1 MTTAAAQAPAPGKLE
16 FKDDYTPAEAE
27 RVIRNSKGLP
37 VGVRPKMV
45 WTWKKALLWAAIA
58 IVCACGWAIL
68 AVSPWA
74 VFSIGMTIP
83 IALIMGCYQRFLR
96 PGRVIET
103 TLLGFVLLVIGIII
117 ANPSVKVPD
126 LTELASTSTGP
137 TFSGNPFPFL
147 FITIACGALSG
158 FHGAVSSGL
167 TPKAVE
173 KENQIR
179 MIGYG
184 SMLVES
190 FTAVIALIAAIT
202 ISQGVY
208 FSTNMSAAQITAA
221 SGVSISATSTP
232 GEQADAA
239 VKAVESMKVSDIEG
253 NQMQVTWDSVDEN
266 GAAKTHEGAA
276 ALEQAAADI
285 GETSIVSRTG
295 GATTFAMGMA
305 NFLKS
310 YLGGHDSMAF
320 WYHFAIMFEALFI
333 LTTVDNGTRVARYQ
347 IGEMLGNVRKLK
359 KFADPTWKPGNI
371 ITTLIATALWG
382 GLLWMGVSD
391 ANGGINAMVPIFGI
405 SNQLLAAACF
415 VLITVCVAKMGYWKH
430 LWIPVVPLVWDIA
443 VTFTADFQKI
453 FGPLS
458 YFTTASKNQAQIDS
472 GELAGEALTNAKAA
486 LSNAYL
492 DGVLSVF
499 FLVMMGVFVVVGIV
513 VVARTFAAGKYGAE
527 TTSEEPFVES
537 QWFAPSS
544 LVATALEKKVQREYS
559 AKLHEL
565 VRNGQAAA

>member
-1 MTTAAAQAPAPGKLE
+1 MKKLMVIPLVAAGMAAMVGCSKTPVKEAAKNDAINLANLDTAVAPGTDFYQYACGGWMKNNPLKPEYARFGTFDQLRDNNQEQIRTLIEGLSETPGQEGSVGQKIGMLFAMGMDSVKLNE
-16 FKDDYTPAEAE
+16 DGYAPIKDQLAEINKLGTKDE
-27 RVIRNSKGLP
+27 LT
-37 VGVRPKMV
+37 KMV
-45 WTWKKALLWAAIA
+45 ATLHKEGMAPFFALYVGADEKNSSMN
-58 IVCACGWAIL
+58 IVQLYQAGLGMGDRDYYLLEDESSQKMREAYKNYITRL
-68 AVSPWA
+68 FTLIGSSP
-74 VFSIGMTIP
+74 
-83 IALIMGCYQRFLR
+83 
-96 PGRVIET
+96 
-103 TLLGFVLLVIGIII
+103 
-117 ANPSVKVPD
+117 
-126 LTELASTSTGP
+126 
-137 TFSGNPFPFL
+137 
-147 FITIACGALSG
+147 
-158 FHGAVSSGL
+158 
-167 TPKAVE
+167 
-173 KENQIR
+173 
-179 MIGYG
+179 
-184 SMLVES
+184 
-190 FTAVIALIAAIT
+190 
-202 ISQGVY
+202 
-208 FSTNMSAAQITAA
+208 
-221 SGVSISATSTP
+221 
-232 GEQADAA
+232 EQADAA

-266 GAAKTHEGAA
+266 GAAKTYEGAA

-458 YFTTASKNQAQIDS
+458 YFTTASKYQAQIDS
-472 GELAGEALTNAKAA
+472 GELTGEALTNAKAA

-565 VRNGQAAA
+565 VRNGQVAA

>member
-1 MTTAAAQAPAPGKLE
+1 MKKLMVIPLVAAGMAAMVGCSKTPVKEAAKNDAINLANLDTAVAPGTDFYQYACGGWMKNNPLKPEYARFGTFDQLRDNNQEQIRTLIEGLSETPGQEGSVGQKIGMLFAMGMDSVKLNE
-16 FKDDYTPAEAE
+16 DGYAPIKDQLAEINKLGTKDE
-27 RVIRNSKGLP
+27 LT
-37 VGVRPKMV
+37 KMV
-45 WTWKKALLWAAIA
+45 ATLHKEGMAPFFALYVGADEKNSSMN
-58 IVCACGWAIL
+58 IVQLYQAGLGMGDRDYYLLEDESSQKMREAYKNYITRL
-68 AVSPWA
+68 FTLIGSSP
-74 VFSIGMTIP
+74 
-83 IALIMGCYQRFLR
+83 
-96 PGRVIET
+96 
-103 TLLGFVLLVIGIII
+103 
-117 ANPSVKVPD
+117 
-126 LTELASTSTGP
+126 
-137 TFSGNPFPFL
+137 
-147 FITIACGALSG
+147 
-158 FHGAVSSGL
+158 
-167 TPKAVE
+167 
-173 KENQIR
+173 
-179 MIGYG
+179 
-184 SMLVES
+184 
-190 FTAVIALIAAIT
+190 
-202 ISQGVY
+202 
-208 FSTNMSAAQITAA
+208 
-221 SGVSISATSTP
+221 
-232 GEQADAA
+232 EQADAA

-266 GAAKTHEGAA
+266 GAAKTYEGAA

-453 FGPLS
+453 VGPIS
-458 YFTTASKNQAQIDS
+458 YFATASKYQTLID
-472 GELAGEALTNAKAA
+472 GGTLEGEALVNAKAA

-499 FLVMMGVFVVVGIV
+499 FMVMMGVFLVVGIYQTV
-513 VVARTFAAGKYGAE
+513 KILAKGKFGVE

-537 QWFAPSS
+537 EWFAPSS
-544 LVATALEKKVQREYS
+544 LIATKLEKKVQREYA
-559 AKLHEL
+559 AKSYEL
-565 VRNGQAAA
+565 AQKEQAAA

>member
-1 MTTAAAQAPAPGKLE
+1 MKKLMVIPLVAAGMAAMVGCSKTPVKEAAKNDAINLANLDTAVAPGTDFYQYACGGWMKNNPLKPEYARFGTFDQLRDNNQEQIRTLIEGLSETPGQEGSVGQKIGMLFAMGMDSVKLNE
-16 FKDDYTPAEAE
+16 DGYAPIKDQLAEINKLGTKDE
-27 RVIRNSKGLP
+27 LT
-37 VGVRPKMV
+37 KMV
-45 WTWKKALLWAAIA
+45 ATLHKEGMAPFFALYVGADEKNSSMN
-58 IVCACGWAIL
+58 IVQLYQAGLGMGDRDYYLLEDESSQKMREAYKNYITRL
-68 AVSPWA
+68 FTLIGSSP
-74 VFSIGMTIP
+74 
-83 IALIMGCYQRFLR
+83 
-96 PGRVIET
+96 
-103 TLLGFVLLVIGIII
+103 
-117 ANPSVKVPD
+117 
-126 LTELASTSTGP
+126 
-137 TFSGNPFPFL
+137 
-147 FITIACGALSG
+147 
-158 FHGAVSSGL
+158 
-167 TPKAVE
+167 
-173 KENQIR
+173 
-179 MIGYG
+179 
-184 SMLVES
+184 
-190 FTAVIALIAAIT
+190 
-202 ISQGVY
+202 
-208 FSTNMSAAQITAA
+208 
-221 SGVSISATSTP
+221 
-232 GEQADAA
+232 EQADAA

-266 GAAKTHEGAA
+266 GAAKTYEGAA

-347 IGEMLGNVRKLK
+347 IGELLGNVRKLK

-382 GLLWMGVSD
+382 GLLWVGVSD

-453 FGPLS
+453 VGPIS
-458 YFTTASKNQAQIDS
+458 YFATASKYQALID
-472 GELAGEALTNAKAA
+472 GGTLEGEALVNAKAA

-499 FLVMMGVFVVVGIV
+499 FMVMMGVFLVVGIYQTV
-513 VVARTFAAGKYGAE
+513 KILAKGKFGVE

-537 QWFAPSS
+537 EWFAPSS
-544 LVATALEKKVQREYS
+544 LVATKLEKKVQREYA
-559 AKLHEL
+559 AKSYEL
-565 VRNGQAAA
+565 AQKEQAAA